1 MWSGREYGDTLIRVS
16 SCPSG
21 GHCGRS
27 GTYLSNFRIF
37 EEIFAVELV
46 GGDILPFCATHASL
60 QQCALPLGRVS
71 NRHVGPRTR
80 AIDQTFTN
88 PYTFRASEIGLLSR
102 RLLTSCSLRNT
113 SLRSSQLAS
122 QPLWLQPRTFST
134 SRTLFNNESLFGV
147 KGPLAENPQSSTTA
161 SSTSSSPTAAAKKK
175 PHTPFAYDATSSN
188 FDISQLIAMD
198 SDDFMMKHHA
208 AGQQEIELRTRPQT
222 GRTIHVTGSRD
233 FSAAMKALDVS
244 TKRNRIKSLWHG
256 QKFHERPGMRRK
268 RLRRERSIKRY
279 KEGFV
284 ATVRRVQELTNQGW

>member
-60 QQCALPLGRVS
+60 QQ
-71 NRHVGPRTR
+71 
-80 AIDQTFTN
+80 
-88 PYTFRASEIGLLSR
+88 ASEIGLLSR

>member
-1 MWSGREYGDTLIRVS
+1 MWGGREYGDTLIRGVRNRAFEQETAHLMLPPQHFATIITAGQPAS
-16 SCPSG
+16 MATA
-21 GHCGRS
+21 
-27 GTYLSNFRIF
+27 TYFL
-37 EEIFAVELV
+37 
-46 GGDILPFCATHASL
+46 DIPHFV
-60 QQCALPLGRVS
+60 QQRVS
-71 NRHVGPRTR
+71 
-80 AIDQTFTN
+80 A
-88 PYTFRASEIGLLSR
+88 AS
-102 RLLTSCSLRNT
+102 
-113 SLRSSQLAS
+113 
-122 QPLWLQPRTFST
+122 
-134 SRTLFNNESLFGV
+134 
-147 KGPLAENPQSSTTA
+147 
-161 SSTSSSPTAAAKKK
+161 KKK
-175 PHTPFAYDATSSN
+175 PHTPFAYDAASSN